1 MKIKVL
7 KLKQGLVYATLLTT
21 MVMYIP
27 AIYNSGLYSLLRYVL
42 FGLMGILVYLT
53 FKLDFILKHSLTKKT
68 LLALALVFLQ
78 YVVSLAFKLRF
89 KVGDLTPL
97 AIVLMMVMVGGRV
110 HFQPRE
116 FKKLCTVYC
125 VGTVFLGMMAILT
138 YLGSFSLSVNANA
151 ITGKNQVGAIVAV
164 GGGMAFYLSLQPMR
178 RKRRLL
184 YLGMAALIL
193 VILVVVRC
201 RTALVGYVLFCGIL
215 LMQRWTRKQK
225 RRAVMIGLVV
235 YICFFSTINHLVV
248 DSLLKSTDL
257 EDDELTVSSDL
268 INQLS
273 TNRHERNVQAIQ
285 FIRRQPLEGALFK
298 YSGIKLIHNYVLL
311 RLVRYGIILAIP
323 YLWIYFV
330 YLLHCIRGV
339 ARKDDSLFNMGSY
352 ILIIP
357 MFCSLL
363 EPSAPFGPGTV
374 EIMPFLLCGFAMQRQ
389 IYHP

>member
-1 MKIKVL
+1 
-7 KLKQGLVYATLLTT
+7 
-21 MVMYIP
+21 
-27 AIYNSGLYSLLRYVL
+27 
-42 FGLMGILVYLT
+42 MGILVYLT

-330 YLLHCIRGV
+330 YMLHCIRGV